1 MAKNPADRD
10 EGDDTIIYDLGNE
23 RMVITNDFVVYID
36 LETGETGETEEVDTT
51 GI

>member
-10 EGDDTIIYDLGNE
+10 EGDDTIIYEQGNE

-36 LETGETGETEEVDTT
+36 LETGDVEEVDTT

>member
-1 MAKNPADRD
+1 MTLDPTQDRD

-23 RMVITNDFVVYID
+23 RMVITNDFVVHVD
-36 LETGETGETEEVDTT
+36 LETGNVEEIDTT

>member
-10 EGDDTIIYDLGNE
+10 EGDDTIIYEQGNE

-36 LETGETGETEEVDTT
+36 LETGETEEVDTT